1 MRTAKYHDYGV
12 LKIALLFIVLVI
24 LGLFIYNQFIKQPDP
39 HVADEDAWV
48 IEKAATCTEDGSKYK
63 VCTECDER
71 FDYTVIPATGHN
83 VLAPHKENEKGHT
96 ETKGECYE
104 SVGICTVCKEEVFR
118 ETVYVKH
125 ENVSEI
131 IETHEKVVE
140 PTCTKEGSYEL
151 VRTCKDCGFEISR
164 ETKVIEALGHDYEWE
179 FLYINGV
186 FMMKGTCDRD
196 SSETVKTTGNG
207 LKLTRD
213 ETVAPCCL
221 VRYFGEVTDNGKTT
235 VKTLEFEAEQAHL
248 IKYSYES
255 RPEYIDEYMALPEAK
270 YDEEYGKYYDVA
282 DVPGILHYVSLENT
296 YDDNGFAKGV
306 YKCYTCE
313 QTNCSECSAY
323 YIVRIYNAE
332 MDKRLNEDTES

>member
-48 IEKAATCTEDGSKYK
+48 IEKPATCTEDGSKYK
-63 VCTECDER
+63 VCTECDEP
-71 FDYTVIPATGHN
+71 FDYTVIPATGHTYM
-83 VLAPHKENEKGHT
+83 APQKENETAHT
-96 ETKGECYE
+96 ETTGDFYVNVYK
-104 SVGICTVCKEEVFR
+104 CKNCEHTKQ

-125 ENVSEI
+125 EKVSEI
-131 IETHEKVVE
+131 IETNENYVE
-140 PTCTKEGSYEL
+140 PTCTEEGSYEL

-164 ETKVIEALGHDYEWE
+164 ETKKIEALGHDYEWE